1 VAFNKTA
8 ICKDVRVGRDGT
20 FRTTQL
26 PPGEFGLK
34 VGHDAYHDSEIYWG
48 MDDKELEEAHKRK
61 IDPMKRATVVNIQS
75 GREIEG
81 VELELP
87 KE

>member
-8 ICKDVRVGRDGT
+8 IRKDVRVGHDGK
-20 FRTTQL
+20 FRITQL

-34 VGHDAYHDSEIYWG
+34 VGQDAFQDSEIYRG
-48 MDDKELEEAHKRK
+48 QDDKEFKEAYERK
-61 IDPMKRATVVNIQS
+61 IDPMKRAIVVNIQS